1 MKETKTLF
9 DQSEKSKPIPPH
21 DCKKNLRII
30 SQTHSVNS
38 LHNIVIAQTKQCEI
52 LRKEVRRRPG
62 RYKMLVKQNPVQ
74 SGKVYESSHQTRRDY
89 KKVPQIKTQP

>member
-1 MKETKTLF
+1 MDEIKKLLDECK
-9 DQSEKSKPIPPH
+9 KANWIPLH

-52 LRKEVRRRPG
+52 C
-62 RYKMLVKQNPVQ
+62 
-74 SGKVYESSHQTRRDY
+74 GKKFEESD
-89 KKVPQIKTQP
+89 PDGIK

>member
-1 MKETKTLF
+1 MDEIKKLLDECKKA
-9 DQSEKSKPIPPH
+9 DWNPPH

-52 LRKEVRRRPG
+52 C
-62 RYKMLVKQNPVQ
+62 
-74 SGKVYESSHQTRRDY
+74 GKKFEESD
-89 KKVPQIKTQP
+89 PDGIK

>member
-1 MKETKTLF
+1 MDETKKLL
-9 DQSEKSKPIPPH
+9 DVCEKIKWIPPH

-52 LRKEVRRRPG
+52 C
-62 RYKMLVKQNPVQ
+62 
-74 SGKVYESSHQTRRDY
+74 GKKFEESD
-89 KKVPQIKTQP
+89 PDGIKC

>member
-52 LRKEVRRRPG
+52 C
-62 RYKMLVKQNPVQ
+62 
-74 SGKVYESSHQTRRDY
+74 GKKFEEYD
-89 KKVPQIKTQP
+89 PDGIKCW